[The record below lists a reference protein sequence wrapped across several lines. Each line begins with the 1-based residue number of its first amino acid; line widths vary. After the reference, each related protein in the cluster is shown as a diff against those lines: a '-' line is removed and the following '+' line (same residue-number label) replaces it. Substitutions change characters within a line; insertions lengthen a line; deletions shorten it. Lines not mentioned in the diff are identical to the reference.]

1 MESFSATLKKDLI
14 YRLPLYKMTIDE
26 VWNKIF
32 AWIELY
38 YNSKRRYTV
47 NERNLPPIKKRA
59 LFSRAAA

>member
-32 AWIELY
+32 
-38 YNSKRRYTV
+38 RV
-47 NERNLPPIKKRA
+47 DRA
-59 LFSRAAA
+59 LLQF